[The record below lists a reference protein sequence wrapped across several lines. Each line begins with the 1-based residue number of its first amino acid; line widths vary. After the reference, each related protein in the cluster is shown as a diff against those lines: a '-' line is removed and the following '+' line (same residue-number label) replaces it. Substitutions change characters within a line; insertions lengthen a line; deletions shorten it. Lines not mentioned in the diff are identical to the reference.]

1 MARTLTN
8 PEVQPVITQQ
18 AVTKIEFIVPH
29 VRNQAD
35 TEMVFDK
42 AQIRVS
48 YAVTSYLSNGSEDH
62 IDNRD
67 VRFTD
72 WPAGFKT
79 DVKAVYDKVILD
91 AVAAGIIT
99 GAGTDEPLE

>member
-8 PEVQPVITQQ
+8 PEIQPVITQQ
-18 AVTKIEFIVPH
+18 AVTKIIFNIPH
-29 VRNQAD
+29 KRNVED

-42 AQIRVS
+42 TQVRLS
-48 YAVTSYLSNGSEDH
+48 YVVTSYLSNGSEEH

-72 WPAGFKT
+72 WPNGFKT
-79 DVKAVYDKVILD
+79 DVKAVYGKVVSD
-91 AVAAGIIT
+91 AVARGLIT
-99 GAGTDEPLE
+99 GEGIDEELQ